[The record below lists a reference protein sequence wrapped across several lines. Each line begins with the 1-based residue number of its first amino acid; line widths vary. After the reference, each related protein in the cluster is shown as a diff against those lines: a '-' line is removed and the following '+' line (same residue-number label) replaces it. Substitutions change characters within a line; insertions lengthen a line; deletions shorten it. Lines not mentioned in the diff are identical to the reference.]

1 MDLKDKVAA
10 FTAAKRKAK
19 ALSAQ
24 LDDAKAEALTLGEEL
39 LSDMLEAEMQN
50 IKGADG
56 SVVYIR
62 RAFTAGV
69 VEGQMPVLVKGL
81 IEQGNDTVV
90 SVNSMT
96 LKGMVNEALKLAS
109 EEKGLK
115 LDTLTSEEAL
125 AILPEPLKSTVQLST
140 RTTVEAKGL

>member
-1 MDLKDKVAA
+1 MDLKEKVAA
-10 FTAAKRKAK
+10 FCAAKRKAK

-24 LDDAKAEALTLGEEL
+24 LDDAKAETLTLGEGL
-39 LSDMLEAEMQN
+39 LADMLEAEMQN

-56 SVVYIR
+56 STVYIR

-81 IEQGNDTVV
+81 IDQGNDTVV
-90 SVNSMT
+90 SVNSVT

-109 EEKGLK
+109 EKKGLK

-125 AILPEPLKSTVQLST
+125 AILPEPLRSTVRLST